1 MTNITC
7 NLDAFL
13 KINRFITT
21 EETRYYLKGVY
32 IHKAED
38 RPGIF
43 LVATDGHTLGL
54 WYDKEGT
61 IEGESQI
68 ISISKDQ
75 LSLLN
80 KVKNKEGSILTID
93 SHSIKY
99 NEMKFQFDNSIYI
112 DGSFP
117 DYKRIINV
125 ENKQINNIAFNPT
138 YIKKFEF
145 KKNLAIQLYFETPNS
160 PMKIT
165 VNGYPSFV
173 GVLMPMKISTDES
186 FLNHEFFNEKEQ
198 LKEVA

>member
-21 EETRYYLKGVY
+21 DDSRYYLKGVY
-32 IHKAED
+32 IHKAQNK
-38 RPGIF
+38 PGIF

-61 IEGESQI
+61 IEGDSQI
-68 ISISKDQ
+68 ISITKDQ

-80 KVKNKEGSILTID
+80 KVKNKEDSILTID
-93 SHSIKY
+93 EYSIKY
-99 NEMKFQFDNSIYI
+99 NDMKFQFDISIFI

-125 ENKQINNIAFNPT
+125 ENKEINNIALNPT
-138 YIKKFEF
+138 YMKKFEF
-145 KKNLAIQLYFETPNS
+145 KKNSAVQLYFETASS
-160 PMKIT
+160 PMKVT
-165 VNGYPSFV
+165 VSGYPGFV

-186 FLNHEFFNEKEQ
+186 FLNHKFFNQKEQ